1 METKKDVKNNI
12 FPKNNNIHAKTGP
25 QRSEIASIM
34 RRLYR
39 QGLTTTSGGNIS
51 MRDSTGTVFITA
63 SKSDKGTLREDQVA
77 VLTLSGENLTPGL
90 CPSIETEMH
99 LEIYRRYSGVN
110 AIVHAHP
117 PIVSSFCATSST
129 INCRLIA
136 ESYAIIGEPVRAP
149 YALMGTAA
157 LADNVATAAGCG
169 ACVLLDNHGALA
181 TGKTLLEAF
190 DRMEVLEAAA
200 RLTLLTSR
208 IGHVNE
214 LSAEQLSAIDLLL
227 GRKRND

>member
-1 METKKDVKNNI
+1 MEMKKDAQNI
-12 FPKNNNIHAKTGP
+12 ICHKNNNIHTETGK
-25 QRSEIASIM
+25 QRRGIASIM

-51 MRDSTGTVFITA
+51 TRDRGGIVLITA
-63 SKSDKGTLREDQVA
+63 SKSDKGSLREDQVA
-77 VLTLSGENLTPGL
+77 ILTLSGENLTPEL
-90 CPSIETEMH
+90 YPSIETEMH
-99 LEIYRRYSGVN
+99 LEIYRRYPGLN

-117 PIVSSFCATSST
+117 PVVSSFCATLSP

-136 ESYAIIGEPVRAP
+136 ESYAVIGYPVRAE

-157 LADNVATAAGCG
+157 LADNVATAAGRG

-208 IGHVNE
+208 IGQVNE

-227 GRKRND
+227 GRKLSD